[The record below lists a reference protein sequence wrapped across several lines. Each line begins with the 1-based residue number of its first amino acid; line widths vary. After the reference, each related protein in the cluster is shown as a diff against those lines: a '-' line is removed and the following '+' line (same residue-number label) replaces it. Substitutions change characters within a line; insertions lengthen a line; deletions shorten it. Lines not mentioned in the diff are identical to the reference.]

1 MNPKG
6 ITIAALIG
14 FVLSF
19 FIGLISDVSFGIMLL
34 RAVIFAAIFGGLA
47 AGIFLLFDKYLSGNN
62 STVDVPA
69 ESVSS
74 NHTGS
79 VVDITIDD
87 EPLPDDGDGP
97 DFNISNT
104 SNTGNISPISDSSGS
119 VEDVTASEESVKE
132 DTQVASS
139 GEPAFTPVKLG
150 QTAEKVQQDIPEES
164 LDVLPDISDI
174 PVNLSADQ
182 NSVLE
187 DTDFALGGTG
197 DDSVSSAKSTGNA
210 MDAETIAK
218 AIKTVLSKDS

>member
-19 FIGLISDVSFGIMLL
+19 FIGLISDVSFGIILL
-34 RAVIFAAIFGGLA
+34 RAVIFAAVFGGLA

-62 STVDVPA
+62 NTVDVPA

-104 SNTGNISPISDSSGS
+104 GNVSSTSDPSGS
-119 VEDVTASEESVKE
+119 AEDITVSEESVKE
-132 DTQVASS
+132 DNQVASS
-139 GEPAFTPVKLG
+139 GEPVFTPVNLG

-197 DDSVSSAKSTGNA
+197 DDSVSSARSAGNA